1 MIIINNNIINSNW
14 FIFSMALWSYG
25 CTREVAQEKH
35 NSHARPIAECN
46 FGFSSA

>member
-25 CTREVAQEKH
+25 CTQEVAKH
-35 NSHARPIAECN
+35 KRSIIATQDQ
-46 FGFSSA
+46 